1 MTVLVTGGPGFVG
14 AHVVRALL
22 ARGEDRV
29 RCLARPG
36 GDRSNLDGCDVEIV
50 EGDLRDPAS
59 LRTACAGSVEVYH
72 CAAYYRLFARPPR

>member
-1 MTVLVTGGPGFVG
+1 MTVLVTGGTGFVG

-36 GDRSNLDGCDVEIV
+36 GDRSN
-50 EGDLRDPAS
+50 
-59 LRTACAGSVEVYH
+59 
-72 CAAYYRLFARPPR
+72 